1 MPVSPFLRGT
11 VMMRRIVTE
20 GSSVDAR
27 FCLWQHSFCLWN
39 IQEVDMTNTVVLDD
53 TKQAVAPT
61 GTENAGMVC
70 LHCRGEL
77 TELQP
82 DDRLVWDS
90 KHNTVE
96 LTRRN
101 GEPIVLV
108 LSPKVKL
115 TQWPADQTGDL
126 FGLGKGDLL
135 RLFERLAIKAGF
147 RLRRLTS
154 PAPIRPKRWKS
165 KQEEEAERNAPVYVC
180 FMFQNMGSSPAIS
193 SRR

>member
-1 MPVSPFLRGT
+1 
-11 VMMRRIVTE
+11 
-20 GSSVDAR
+20 
-27 FCLWQHSFCLWN
+27 
-39 IQEVDMTNTVVLDD
+39 MTNAVVIDD
-53 TKQAVAPT
+53 TKQEIAQT
-61 GTENAGMVC
+61 GTDSVNAVC

-82 DDRLVWDS
+82 EDRLVWDS

-115 TQWPADQTGDL
+115 TQWPADQTNDI
-126 FGLGKGDLL
+126 FGLGACGTLQA
-135 RLFERLAIKAGF
+135 FERLATKAGF
-147 RLRRLTS
+147 RLRKLTS
-154 PAPIRPKRWKS
+154 PAPVKPKRWKT
-165 KQEEEAERNAPVYVC
+165 KEEEEAEKNAPVYVC